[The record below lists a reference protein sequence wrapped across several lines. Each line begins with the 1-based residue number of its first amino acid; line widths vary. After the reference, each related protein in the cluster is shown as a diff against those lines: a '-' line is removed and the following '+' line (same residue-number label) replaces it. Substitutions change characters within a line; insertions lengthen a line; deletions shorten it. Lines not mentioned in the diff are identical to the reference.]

1 MNTNFLLDW
10 EVSPIEINTEFGTN
24 QIFKI
29 PLGFISTGGSGGG
42 SVNSVNGKLPNILG
56 DVVLTANDLGAA
68 SDADLATLQEQ
79 LNNLEDS
86 FQPIPERV
94 LDVENELTS
103 VSANLTDV
111 ENELVVV
118 KNTQT
123 TMQGSITTL
132 QNNKLD
138 RSDYIQHF
146 KGVFMSLQAL
156 SAAFPVASDGDY
168 AHIDQGIGFDR
179 IAAIWD
185 SSDLKWVASSS
196 NVGANTDEVPEGN
209 QNLYFKTSR
218 VLGTQL
224 TGLGTGAD
232 EPILDTDTILQALQ
246 KLQAQVNSGGSSPQI
261 EWIKASQVGTMH
273 PQFQPSAVIG
283 SATVDLEFANIN
295 GLLYMR
301 GAYTC
306 LTDISVGARLI
317 VLHDQYKVRAYIY
330 GNVSTFT
337 VPFNVYYRT
346 NPTIENALVI
356 LSPSQA
362 LDPII
367 AAGVDQSINHYT
379 NIENVGKA
387 GVWIVGGMGN
397 IVCLGQLINQ

>member
-56 DVVLTANDLGAA
+56 DVILTPTDIGAPSVEQFDL
-68 SDADLATLQEQ
+68 LQTQLEQ
-79 LNNLEDS
+79 LSDTVDPL
-86 FQPIPERV
+86 PERV
-94 LDVENELTS
+94 FAVEDAITN

-111 ENELVVV
+111 ENSLVSVEAQ
-118 KNTQT
+118 QT
-123 TMQGSITTL
+123 NMQGSITTL
-132 QNNKLD
+132 QNEKLD
-138 RSDYIQHF
+138 RSDYVQHF
-146 KGVFMSLQAL
+146 KGVFISLTAL
-156 SAAFPVASDGDY
+156 TNSFPTAIDGDY
-168 AHIDQGIGFDR
+168 AHIDQGAGFDR
-179 IAAIWD
+179 KAAIWD
-185 SSDLKWVASSS
+185 SSDSKWVLSES

-209 QNLYFKTSR
+209 QNLYFKSSR
-218 VLGTQL
+218 VLETQL
-224 TGLGTGAD
+224 TGLSAGTD
-232 EPILDTDTILQALQ
+232 TPIQNTDTILQALQ
-246 KLQAQVNSGGSSPQI
+246 KLQAQVESGGSTPEI
-261 EWIKASQVGTMH
+261 VWIKASEVGTMH

-295 GLLYMR
+295 GMLYMR

-306 LTDISVGARLI
+306 LTDLSVGTRLI

-337 VPFNVYYRT
+337 VAFNVYYRT
-346 NPTIENALVI
+346 NPTIENALVV
-356 LSPSQA
+356 LSPAQA
-362 LDPII
+362 LDPVV

-379 NIENVGKA
+379 GIDNVGKA

-397 IVCLGQLINQ
+397 LVCLGQLINQ